1 MAPGCPAANGEV
13 QLESEVNNPV
23 WEKTREFQRE
33 KERKRKANRSS
44 TWRRS
49 MVKESEIARDP
60 PTDPVLKCTSRIRVQ
75 IEINSSE
82 GGMWEN

>member
-33 KERKRKANRSS
+33 TERGKPIGALHGEEV
-44 TWRRS
+44 W
-49 MVKESEIARDP
+49 
-60 PTDPVLKCTSRIRVQ
+60 
-75 IEINSSE
+75 
-82 GGMWEN
+82 